1 MQMTQL
7 LLTGDI
13 ENIPR
18 LIERAEHLLST
29 VNVYFQKNG
38 LLLNEKK
45 AQYLFIGSRHVI
57 SKIPDNAVIN
67 INGNHLKPNTVV
79 KNVGIYFDQ
88 YMLFDSYIDEMSRKV
103 NGILLYLNRIGD
115 CFKRSTRIMVVQ
127 SLVLSIVNYC
137 SRVWG
142 ATNKTQIE
150 RVQKLQNF
158 LLILNTEQSTPGL
171 AF

>member
-29 VNVYFQKNG
+29 VKIYFQKNG

-45 AQYLFIGSRHVI
+45 TLFIGSRHVI

-103 NGILLYLNRIGD
+103 TGILLNLNRIGD
-115 CFKRSTRIMVVQ
+115 CFERSTRIMVVQ
-127 SLVLSIVNYC
+127 SLVLSIVSYC

-142 ATNKTQIE
+142 TTNKTQIE

>member
-1 MQMTQL
+1 MALLYNMQMTQL

-29 VNVYFQKNG
+29 VKVYFQKNG

-45 AQYLFIGSRHVI
+45 TQYLFIGSRHVI

-88 YMLFDSYIDEMSRKV
+88 YMLFD
-103 NGILLYLNRIGD
+103 
-115 CFKRSTRIMVVQ
+115 
-127 SLVLSIVNYC
+127 
-137 SRVWG
+137 
-142 ATNKTQIE
+142 
-150 RVQKLQNF
+150 
-158 LLILNTEQSTPGL
+158 PH
-171 AF
+171 

>member
-13 ENIPR
+13 ENIPH

-29 VNVYFQKNG
+29 VKIYFQKNG

-45 AQYLFIGSRHVI
+45 IQYLFTG
-57 SKIPDNAVIN
+57 SKIPDNAVLDS
-67 INGNHLKPNTVV
+67 NGNHIKPNTVV
-79 KNVGIYFDQ
+79 KNLGIYFGQ
-88 YMLFDSYIDEMSRKV
+88 YMLFDSHIDEMSRKV
-103 NGILLYLNRIGD
+103 TGILLYLNRIED
-115 CFKRSTRIMVVQ
+115 CFEISTRIMVVQ

-150 RVQKLQNF
+150 RVQKLQIF
-158 LLILNTEQSTPGL
+158 AATV
-171 AF
+171 A

>member
-1 MQMTQL
+1 MLMA
-7 LLTGDI
+7 I
-13 ENIPR
+13 I
-18 LIERAEHLLST
+18 
-29 VNVYFQKNG
+29 
-38 LLLNEKK
+38 KK
-45 AQYLFIGSRHVI
+45 T
-57 SKIPDNAVIN
+57 
-67 INGNHLKPNTVV
+67 NTVV

-115 CFKRSTRIMVVQ
+115 SFKRSTRTMVVQ
-127 SLVLSIVNYC
+127 SLVLSIVSYC

-142 ATNKTQIE
+142 TTNKTQIE